1 MDTEGYFLSKKGSAE
16 QAFELKSFELQ
27 PLQSN
32 EVLVEVEAFGL
43 NYADVMARHGLYR
56 AAPPMPCILGY
67 ESVGKVVEVGAN
79 VDQQLVGKRVMA
91 FCRFGAYAKHV
102 VTMEYAVVPVSDE
115 DEVELLAL
123 CTQGVTAYY
132 MAEYLAPVREHD
144 TVLIH
149 AAAGGVGTL
158 LIQMAKR
165 RGATVIAK
173 VGGQEKEAL
182 VKQLGADHV
191 VNYRNSDY
199 AEQVKTFL
207 GGKMLDASFN
217 PAGGST
223 FKKDMALLGAG
234 GRMFV
239 FGGSELSGAK
249 WGILSALSFVFK
261 MGRIIP
267 VMLMSK
273 SKSVL
278 GVNMLEIADSKPEVM
293 QHCLK
298 EVVKL
303 YQSGALKPQSGGV
316 FPEDQLA
323 KAHALLESGKST
335 GKIGV
340 KINKN

>member
-1 MDTEGYFLSKKGSAE
+1 MKTEGYFLVKKGDAKT
-16 QAFELKSFELQ
+16 AFELRSFEL
-27 PLQSN
+27 PTLKGN
-32 EVLVEVEAFGL
+32 EVIVEIEAFGL

-56 AAPPMPCILGY
+56 GAPPMPCVLGY
-67 ESVGKVVEVGAN
+67 EAVGKVVEVGSE
-79 VDQQLVGKRVMA
+79 VDKDLVGKRVIA

-102 VTMEYAVVPVSDE
+102 VTMEYAVVPVGDE
-115 DEVELLAL
+115 DVIELLAL

-132 MAEYLAPVREHD
+132 MAEYLTPIYEYD

-173 VGGQEKEAL
+173 VGRSEKEAL
-182 VKQLGADHV
+182 VKELGADHV
-191 VNYRNSDY
+191 VNYRTGDY
-199 AEQVKTFL
+199 VEQVKSAL
-207 GGKMLDASFN
+207 GGKKLDVSFN

-223 FKKDMALLGAG
+223 FKKDMSLIGAG
-234 GRMFV
+234 GRMIV

-249 WGILSALSFVFK
+249 FGILSALSFVFK
-261 MGRIIP
+261 MGRIMP
-267 VMLMSK
+267 VMLMGK
-273 SKSVL
+273 SRSVL

-293 QHCLK
+293 KHCLH

-303 YQSGALKPQSGGV
+303 YQSGALKPQSGGL
-316 FPEDQLA
+316 FPEDQLPE
-323 KAHALLESGKST
+323 AHATLESGNST

-340 KINKN
+340 RINKK